1 MNKWQQTKKTGTD
14 WIGQFQTSVVRALQ
28 AIGQWSRKAGRDGL
42 NRHSFGGF
50 LILVFVGTTLSIA
63 IATANASISHHS
75 GAIHSGNTHN
85 LIAQQK
91 SIKLNLVSFSVTKAA
106 HDKIIPRFVEKWKKE
121 RQQNVTFQQSYG
133 ASSPQ
138 ALSVIERGL
147 EADVVHLSL
156 APDVQKIERA
166 GLIQPGWEKE
176 FQNNSIVS
184 QSVVAIVTRQGN
196 PKSIKT
202 WEDLANKEVN
212 VITPNPITSGSARW
226 NFLAFWNAAI
236 KAGRDESKALDF
248 VGKIYK
254 NSPNLPES
262 ARNATDAFF
271 KGGQGDAL
279 ITYENEVILKG
290 LKEEKPSYFIPDIN
304 FSIDNPIAIV
314 DKNVDKHGTRE
325 VAEAFIRYLYTPEAQ
340 QIFAETGYRPV
351 ESSVAQKKEFVSKY
365 PRLKSLATTN
375 NYGGWAAIQKK
386 FFDDNGIFAK
396 IISNINTSANKS
408 LH

>member
-1 MNKWQQTKKTGTD
+1 MSKWQRTKKPGTD
-14 WIGQFQTSVVRALQ
+14 WIREFQTYFVKALQ
-28 AIGQWSRKAGRDGL
+28 AIGQWSRKAGKKWL
-42 NRHSFGGF
+42 NRYSLGGF
-50 LILVFVGTTLSIA
+50 LSLFLVGTTLSVVVA
-63 IATANASISHHS
+63 ASNTSISNPS
-75 GAIHSGNTHN
+75 GAIHSGNSHN

-91 SIKLNLVSFSVTKAA
+91 NIKLNLVSFSVTKAA

-121 RQQNVTFQQSYG
+121 RQQNITFQQSYG

-138 ALSVIERGL
+138 ALAVIERGL

-156 APDVQKIERA
+156 APDIQKIERA

-184 QSVVAIVTRQGN
+184 KSVVAIVTRQGN
-196 PKSIKT
+196 PKGIKT
-202 WEDLANKEVN
+202 WEDLANKGVN
-212 VITPNPITSGSARW
+212 VMTPNPITSGSARW

-248 VGKIYK
+248 VSNIYK
-254 NSPNLPES
+254 NTPNLPES

-271 KGGQGDAL
+271 KGGEGDAL
-279 ITYENEVILKG
+279 ITYENEVILKA
-290 LKEEKPSYFIPDIN
+290 LSSEKPSYFIPDVN
-304 FSIDNPIAIV
+304 FSIDNPVAIV
-314 DKNVDKHGTRE
+314 DKNVDKHGNRE
-325 VAEAFIRYLYTPEAQ
+325 VAEAFIQYLYTPEAQ
-340 QIFAETGYRPV
+340 QIFAETGYRPID
-351 ESSVAQKKEFVSKY
+351 SSVAQKKEFVNKY

-375 NYGGWAAIQKK
+375 DYGGWAAIQKK
-386 FFDDNGIFAK
+386 FFDDDGIFAK

>member
-28 AIGQWSRKAGRDGL
+28 EIGQWSCKAGRDAL
-42 NRHSFGGF
+42 NRHSLGGF
-50 LILVFVGTTLSIA
+50 LLLVFVGTTLSIA
-63 IATANASISHHS
+63 IATANASISHHL
-75 GAIHSGNTHN
+75 GAIHSGKSDN

-91 SIKLNLVSFSVTKAA
+91 NIQLNLVSFSVTKAA

-133 ASSPQ
+133 ASSSQ
-138 ALSVIERGL
+138 ALSTIEGGV

-176 FQNNSIVS
+176 FRNNSIVS
-184 QSVVAIVTRQGN
+184 KSVVAIVTRQGN
-196 PKSIKT
+196 PKGIKT

-236 KAGRDESKALDF
+236 KAGRDESKTLDF

-279 ITYENEVILKG
+279 ITYENEVLLKA
-290 LKEEKPSYFIPDIN
+290 LSEEKPSYSIPDVN

-340 QIFAETGYRPV
+340 QIFAETGYRPIN
-351 ESSVAQKKEFVSKY
+351 SSVAQKKEFVSKY

-375 NYGGWAAIQKK
+375 DYGGWDAIQKK

-396 IISNINTSANKS
+396 IISDINTSANKS